1 VPFLKE
7 LKTMDCHYMRFTI
20 DDKLGNKE
28 MALKNLVQCEGIFAK
43 CLKYIIDN
51 KLYSYALTLFNQNQ
65 NE

>member
-1 VPFLKE
+1 
-7 LKTMDCHYMRFTI
+7 MRFTI

-28 MALKNLVQCEGIFAK
+28 LALKNLVHCGEFEI

-51 KLYSYALTLFNQNQ
+51 NLYSYALTLFDQDK